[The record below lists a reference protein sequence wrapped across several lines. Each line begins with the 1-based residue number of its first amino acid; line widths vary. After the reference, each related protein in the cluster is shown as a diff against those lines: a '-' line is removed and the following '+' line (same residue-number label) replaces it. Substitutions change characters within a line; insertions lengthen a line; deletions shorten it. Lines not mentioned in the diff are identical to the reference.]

1 MSAYIYIYSRISL
14 HLEIDAM
21 KFPEVLLFCML
32 AFVFCCH

>member
-1 MSAYIYIYSRISL
+1 L

-21 KFPEVLLFCML
+21 KCPEVLLFCML